1 MNVEKENMEPTHSE
15 EEGEAS
21 NGVALPLT
29 IGKKRKLVI
38 LDINGVLALMVRHS
52 IPGGVSFPG
61 GLTIAKRPFCED
73 FLQFCF
79 ERFDVAIWTSRAKEN
94 YLDEVVD
101 YLLGDM
107 KKKLLFV
114 WDRSYCTRTGFMTPE
129 NRYIPLACKELKK
142 IWGNECP
149 NQPFVG
155 GYYNESNTLLV
166 DDSPYKAVLNPVHT
180 AIFPHSYNEQ
190 TMINDRSLGPG
201 GDLREYL
208 EGLAG
213 AEDVRNYVEGHPFG
227 QKPID
232 YTHCNWKVYSGIIR
246 ALSDRS

>member
-79 ERFDVAIWTSRAKEN
+79 ERFDVAIWTSRAK
-94 YLDEVVD
+94 
-101 YLLGDM
+101 
-107 KKKLLFV
+107 
-114 WDRSYCTRTGFMTPE
+114 
-129 NRYIPLACKELKK
+129 
-142 IWGNECP
+142 
-149 NQPFVG
+149 
-155 GYYNESNTLLV
+155 
-166 DDSPYKAVLNPVHT
+166 
-180 AIFPHSYNEQ
+180 
-190 TMINDRSLGPG
+190 
-201 GDLREYL
+201 
-208 EGLAG
+208 
-213 AEDVRNYVEGHPFG
+213 
-227 QKPID
+227 
-232 YTHCNWKVYSGIIR
+232 
-246 ALSDRS
+246 